1 MSGLITTDYRGYLK
15 VILGCMFSGKTS
27 ELIKEYRKW
36 TACGFDCLMINHLSD
51 KRYSDSEEK
60 TFSHKKDAV
69 HSINIGDKL
78 FDFFKKES
86 FISRYQVILI
96 NEGQFFEDLY
106 KFTDYLVN
114 KHNKKVFVCGLDG
127 DFQRKKFG
135 PLLDIIP
142 LCDDLVKLN
151 AICGECKINN
161 GIFTHRLSNEK
172 EQTVIGSENY
182 VPLCRKCYN
191 QYNLQ

>member
-1 MSGLITTDYRGYLK
+1 MSRFVSNDESGYLK

-36 TACGFDCLMINHLSD
+36 NSCGFGCLMINHISD

-60 TFSHKKDAV
+60 TFSHDGIAV
-69 HSINIGDKL
+69 NSINVGNKL
-78 FDFFKKES
+78 FEFFKKDS
-86 FISRYQVILI
+86 FISRYDVILI

-106 KFTDYLVN
+106 CFTDHIVN
-114 KHNKKVFVCGLDG
+114 NLNKKVFVCGLDG
-127 DFQRKKFG
+127 DFKRKKFG

-151 AICGECKINN
+151 AICGRCKMNS
-161 GIFTHRLSNEK
+161 GIFTHRLTYET
-172 EQTVIGSENY
+172 EQTVIGSDNY
-182 VPLCRKCYN
+182 IPLCRKCYN
-191 QYNLQ
+191 YLNV

>member
-1 MSGLITTDYRGYLK
+1 MSALSHDNRGYLK

-27 ELIKEYRKW
+27 ELIKEYNKW
-36 TACGFDCLMINHLSD
+36 AACGFECLMINHVSD

-60 TFSHKKDAV
+60 TFSHDGKMV
-69 HSINIGDKL
+69 FSINVGDKL
-78 FDFFKKES
+78 MDFLSMEMY
-86 FISRYQVILI
+86 ISRYEVILI

-106 KFTDYLVN
+106 EFTDELVN
-114 KHNKKVFVCGLDG
+114 KYNKKVFVCGLDG

-135 PLLDIIP
+135 SLLDIIP

-151 AICGECKINN
+151 AICISCKCSN

-172 EQTVIGSENY
+172 KQTLIGAKNY
-182 VPLCRKCYN
+182 IPLCRKCYN
-191 QYNLQ
+191 NYNN

>member
-1 MSGLITTDYRGYLK
+1 MSYFTQNDNRGYLK

-36 TACGFDCLMINHLSD
+36 NSCGFECLMINHISD

-60 TFSHKKDAV
+60 TFSHDGIAV
-69 HSINIGDKL
+69 NSINVGNKL
-78 FDFFKKES
+78 FDFFKKDS
-86 FISRYQVILI
+86 YISRYQVILI

-106 KFTDYLVN
+106 KFADYLVN
-114 KHNKKVFVCGLDG
+114 KHHKKVFVCGLDG

-151 AICGECKINN
+151 AICGICKRNN
-161 GIFTHRLSNEK
+161 GIFTHRLTNET
-172 EQTVIGSENY
+172 EQRLIGSDNY

-191 QYNLQ
+191 ENNL

>member
-1 MSGLITTDYRGYLK
+1 MSEFTHTKHTGYLK

-36 TACGFDCLMINHLSD
+36 SACKYNCLIINHISD

-60 TFSHKKDAV
+60 TFSHDGIAVNSINVGNKLFNYFKKDS
-69 HSINIGDKL
+69 SISNYD
-78 FDFFKKES
+78 
-86 FISRYQVILI
+86 VILI
-96 NEGQFFEDLY
+96 NEGQFFQDLY
-106 KFTDYLVN
+106 IFTDYLVN
-114 KHNKKVFVCGLDG
+114 KQRKKVFVCGLDG

-151 AICGECKINN
+151 AICGECKQNN
-161 GIFTHRLSNEK
+161 GIFTHRLSGEK
-172 EQTVIGSENY
+172 IQTVIGSSNY
-182 VPLCRKCYN
+182 IPLCRECYN
-191 QYNLQ
+191 KKNE

>member
-1 MSGLITTDYRGYLK
+1 MSEVITSYKTGYLK

-36 TACGFDCLMINHLSD
+36 TACGFKCLMINHKSD
-51 KRYSDSEEK
+51 NRYSDSDEK
-60 TFSHKKDAV
+60 TFSHNKDSV

-86 FISRYQVILI
+86 FISIYEVILI

-106 KFTDYLVN
+106 NFTDYLVN
-114 KHNKKVFVCGLDG
+114 NHNKKVFVCGLDG

-142 LCDDLVKLN
+142 LCDDLLKLN
-151 AICGECKINN
+151 AICGNCKINI
-161 GIFTHRLSNEK
+161 GIFTHRLTNEK
-172 EQTVIGSENY
+172 EQTIIGCENY
-182 VPLCRKCYN
+182 IPLCRKCYN
-191 QYNLQ
+191 DCNL